1 MNRVVPDIVAVSLLI
16 VGANF
21 AIAQEATRPKSA
33 PPSLASSDR
42 SDARKIANA
51 LSAGPEYVTDH
62 ATVLDW
68 PSSQDKEQRM
78 KVLRE
83 GSNGWS
89 CLPDQPGLPRH
100 SPMCADQT
108 MMKWMMTIMAGKKPT
123 IDRVGISYMLQGEAG
138 SDIQDVTAKTP
149 PPGKDWYYA
158 GPHVMLVLPDGD
170 KDALKDVGQDT
181 STGLP
186 YVRAPNSVSPLLVIP
201 LARSDEKIII
211 RKADAAPKH

>member
-1 MNRVVPDIVAVSLLI
+1 MNRVVPYIVAVFLLI

-21 AIAQEATRPKSA
+21 AIAQEATWLKSA

-108 MMKWMMTIMAGKKPT
+108 TMKWMMAIMTGKKPN

-149 PPGKDWYYA
+149 PVGKDWYYA

-201 LARSDEKIII
+201 VARSDEKIII
-211 RKADAAPKH
+211 RKVDAAK